1 MAGINYSGLTKIF
14 EGGTTAVD
22 GLDLEVAD
30 GELMVVVGP
39 SGSGKTT
46 VLRMTAGLE
55 EITAGEIRIGDQVVN
70 NVQPKDR
77 NIAMVFQNYALYP
90 HMTVWDNMAF
100 GLKLHGYTKP
110 EITQRVEQT
119 AQMLGVSDLVRRKPA
134 QLSGG
139 QRQRVAMGRAIV
151 REPEA
156 FLMDEPLSNLDAK
169 LRVEMR
175 AYIAMLHQKL
185 RTTTVYVT
193 HDQTEAMTLG
203 DRVAVMRDG
212 RLEQVDIPETLYTRP
227 ANLFVAG
234 FMGSPAMNLVHSRLS
249 AENGSVYV
257 ELGPNRLCLPAS
269 LLESRRAL
277 REYVDKPVILG
288 IRPEDIED
296 PSFASNP
303 DVEAAFDVQVSLAE
317 PMGSEVVVHF
327 PIAAAPVATTPGAVA
342 AIDSNDREELAQLL
356 AEDGQAERTTMVARL
371 NPRTKA
377 RTGKPARVI
386 VDVDRLYFFDP
397 GSEKAIR

>member
-1 MAGINYSGLTKIF
+1 VAGIRYSGLTKVF
-14 EGGTTAVD
+14 EGGTVAVD
-22 GLDLEVAD
+22 QLDLEIAD

-55 EITAGEIRIGDQVVN
+55 EITSGEIRIGDDIVN
-70 NVQPKDR
+70 NVAPKDR

-90 HMTVWDNMAF
+90 HMKVYENMAF
-100 GLKLHGYTKP
+100 GLKLHGYNKS
-110 EITQRVEQT
+110 EIRQRVEQT
-119 AQMLGVSDLVRRKPA
+119 AQMLGVADLLRRKPA

-175 AYIAMLHQKL
+175 AYIAMLHQRL

-212 RLEQVDIPETLYTRP
+212 RLEQVDEPEALYTKP

-234 FMGSPAMNLVHSRLS
+234 VMGTPAMNLVHSRVV
-249 AENGSVYV
+249 AENGSVYA
-257 ELGPNRLCLPAS
+257 ELGPTRLPLPRA
-269 LLESRRAL
+269 LLESRSGL
-277 REYVDKPVILG
+277 REYVDRPLILG

-296 PSFASNP
+296 SAYAPT
-303 DVEAAFDVQVSLAE
+303 EAEDRGFEVQVSLAE
-317 PMGSEVVVHF
+317 AMGSEVIVHF
-327 PIAAAPVATTPGAVA
+327 PLKARAVAGAPGAVA
-342 AIDSNDREELAQLL
+342 ATDSRDREELAQLI
-356 AEDGQAERTTMVARL
+356 AEDQTQSTTIVARL
-371 NPRTKA
+371 NPRTRA
-377 RTGKPARVI
+377 RTGRPVRVS
-386 VDVDRLYFFDP
+386 VDVNRLYFFDP
-397 GSEKAIR
+397 TTETAIR